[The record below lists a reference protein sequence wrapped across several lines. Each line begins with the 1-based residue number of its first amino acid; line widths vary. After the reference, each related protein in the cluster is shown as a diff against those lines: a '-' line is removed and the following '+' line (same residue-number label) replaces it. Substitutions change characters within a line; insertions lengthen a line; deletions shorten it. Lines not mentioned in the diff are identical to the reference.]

1 MTRMSHNPFLILAAA
16 ALLLAGPAA
25 IATAGNPGD
34 AGVLSLR
41 LGLGAREAGMGETG
55 VASSTGAAAVWW
67 NPANNVFADFDTE
80 ITLQTQRYVGLFD
93 QHAAAVAHR
102 AGGGVIGF
110 LFSGFYSDEIERYS
124 AEPVG
129 VPEGTYEPY
138 DVAFG
143 VSYARPLGDAFGVGV
158 TAKLVY
164 EKIDVYS
171 DTGFA
176 FDVGVAHRAVIE
188 GLRFGATLT
197 NVGGQMNLRDQP
209 FDLPTA
215 FRFGAAYTPPGALL
229 AEKLTLAG
237 EVLMP
242 NDTNEKAHLGVEYRL
257 LPELALRLGTRV
269 NYESQGLTAGAGF
282 RAGRL
287 GVDYAYS
294 DWTTEGFDD
303 GHKFSLRIVW

>member
-1 MTRMSHNPFLILAAA
+1 MTRKSSNPIPSLILAVLVLAAA
-16 ALLLAGPAA
+16 AAPAA
-25 IATAGNPGD
+25 AGNPGD
-34 AGVLSLR
+34 AGLLSLR

-55 VASSTGAAAVWW
+55 VAASSGAAAVWW

-80 ITLQTQRYVGLFD
+80 IVLQTQRYVGLFD

-110 LFSGFYSDEIERYS
+110 LFTGFYSDEITRYS

-129 VPEGTYEPY
+129 VPEGSFKPY

-143 VSYARPLGDAFGVGV
+143 VSYARPLGDSFGVGV
-158 TAKLVY
+158 TAKLIY

-176 FDVGVAHRAVIE
+176 FDLGMTHRAVIE
-188 GLRFGATLT
+188 GLVFGATLT
-197 NVGGQMNLRDQP
+197 NLGGQMNLRDQP

-215 FRFGAAYTPPGALL
+215 FRIGAAWTPAAAVLRQ
-229 AEKLTLAG
+229 KVTLAG

-242 NDTNEKAHLGVEYRL
+242 NDTNEKAHLGAEYRL
-257 LPELALRLGTRV
+257 LPELALRVGTRI

-282 RAGRL
+282 RTGRL
-287 GVDYAYS
+287 GVDYAFS

-303 GHKFSLRIVW
+303 GHKFSLRVVW

>member
-1 MTRMSHNPFLILAAA
+1 MTRKMFDLLPGLALA
-16 ALLLAGPAA
+16 ALLVVPAPSA
-25 IATAGNPGD
+25 LAGNPGD

-41 LGLGAREAGMGETG
+41 LGVGAREAGMGETG

-67 NPANNVFADFDTE
+67 NPANNVFADFGTE
-80 ITLQTQRYVGLFD
+80 LVLQTQRYVGLFD

-102 AGGGVIGF
+102 AGGGVLGF
-110 LFSGFYSDEIERYS
+110 IFTGFYSDEIERYS

-129 VPEGTYEPY
+129 VPEGTFEPY

-143 VSYARPLGDAFGVGV
+143 VSYARGVGENFAV
-158 TAKLVY
+158 GATAKMVY
-164 EKIDVYS
+164 ERIDIYS

-176 FDVGVAHRAVIE
+176 LDLGITHRAVID
-188 GLRFGATLT
+188 GLLFAATVT
-197 NVGGQMNLRDQP
+197 NLGGQMNVKDQP

-215 FRFGAAYTPPGALL
+215 VRLGAAWSPVTAVGG
-229 AEKLTLAG
+229 KLTLAG

-242 NDTNEKAHLGVEYRL
+242 NDSTEKAHLGGEYRL
-257 LPELALRLGTRV
+257 LPELALRVGTRV

-282 RAGRL
+282 RTGRL
-287 GVDYAYS
+287 GVDYAFS

-303 GHKFSLRIVW
+303 GHKFSLRLVW

>member
-1 MTRMSHNPFLILAAA
+1 MTRKMLLPLSGLVLA
-16 ALLLAGPAA
+16 ALLAAPAA
-25 IATAGNPGD
+25 PALAGNPGD

-41 LGLGAREAGMGETG
+41 LGVGAREAGMGETG
-55 VASSTGAAAVWW
+55 VASSTGAAAIWW

-80 ITLQTQRYVGLFD
+80 LVLQTQRYVGLFD

-102 AGGGVIGF
+102 AGGGVLGF
-110 LFSGFYSDEIERYS
+110 IFTGFYSDEIERYS
-124 AEPVG
+124 DEPVG
-129 VPEGTYEPY
+129 VPEGTFEPY

-143 VSYARPLGDAFGVGV
+143 VSYARALGESFGVGA

-164 EKIDVYS
+164 ERIDIYS

-176 FDVGVAHRAVIE
+176 FDLGITHRAVIE
-188 GLRFGATLT
+188 GLVFAATVT
-197 NVGGQMNLRDQP
+197 NLGGQMNLRDQP

-215 FRFGAAYTPPGALL
+215 FRIGTAWTPTPALGG
-229 AEKLTLAG
+229 KLTLAG

-242 NDTNEKAHLGVEYRL
+242 NDSTEKAHLGGEYRL
-257 LPELALRLGTRV
+257 LPELALRVGTRV

-282 RAGRL
+282 RTGRL
-287 GVDYAYS
+287 GVDYAFS

-303 GHKFSLRIVW
+303 GHKFSLRLTW

>member
-1 MTRMSHNPFLILAAA
+1 MTRKMFDLLPGLALV
-16 ALLLAGPAA
+16 ALLAVPAPSA
-25 IATAGNPGD
+25 QAGNPGD

-41 LGLGAREAGMGETG
+41 LGVGAREAGMGETG

-67 NPANNVFADFDTE
+67 NPANNVFADFGTE
-80 ITLQTQRYVGLFD
+80 LVLQTQRYVGLFD

-102 AGGGVIGF
+102 AGGGVLGF
-110 LFSGFYSDEIERYS
+110 IFTGFYADEIERYS

-129 VPEGTYEPY
+129 VPEGTFEPY

-143 VSYARPLGDAFGVGV
+143 VSYARGLGESFAVGA

-164 EKIDVYS
+164 ERIDIYS

-176 FDVGVAHRAVIE
+176 LDLGITHRAVIE
-188 GLRFGATLT
+188 GLQFAATVT
-197 NVGGQMNLRDQP
+197 NLGGQMNVKDQP

-215 FRFGAAYTPPGALL
+215 VRLGAAWSPPAAAGG
-229 AEKLTLAG
+229 KLTLAG

-242 NDTNEKAHLGVEYRL
+242 NDSTEKAHLGGEYRL
-257 LPELALRLGTRV
+257 LPELALRVGTRV

-282 RAGRL
+282 RTGRL
-287 GVDYAYS
+287 GVDYAFS

-303 GHKFSLRIVW
+303 GHKFSLRLVW